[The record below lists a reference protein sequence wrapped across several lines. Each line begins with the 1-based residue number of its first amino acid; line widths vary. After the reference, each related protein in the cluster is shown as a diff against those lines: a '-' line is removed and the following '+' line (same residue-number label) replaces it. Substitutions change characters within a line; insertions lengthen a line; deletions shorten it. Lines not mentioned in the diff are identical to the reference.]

1 MQKNPPAQQQFQPHD
16 KNVVRQ
22 DSRIFTTDKNEG
34 REEKNITANI
44 LCFAWHQHINNPK
57 GLMMEELK
65 DGLQYARICQA
76 DLRKHAKGLQK
87 THLRDCLVDLLE
99 KSRKSTQRLSNRRS
113 IEKKAKEC
121 GT

>member
-1 MQKNPPAQQQFQPHD
+1 
-16 KNVVRQ
+16 
-22 DSRIFTTDKNEG
+22 
-34 REEKNITANI
+34 
-44 LCFAWHQHINNPK
+44 
-57 GLMMEELK
+57 MEELK